1 MVNRGQVRIK
11 LERTEEALTGQ
22 GGFLAYGEYLNG
34 MKVRERVERHL
45 PAPGSNRGFS
55 PGVFVQSL
63 VSLLTLGGQTLSD
76 LRELER
82 EKGLLALLG
91 QTVIPDEDT
100 VGQWLR
106 RMGDP
111 AKEQKGLVGLGKVR
125 DEVNQEI
132 LSRDG
137 VKDYTLDLD
146 ASFVEADKES
156 ARYSYLN
163 EKGYMPMMGAFYE
176 TPVFVDDEFREG
188 NVSPQ
193 TGHVAVYRRSRALAE
208 SVGKTVA
215 RVRADSASY
224 NAELINALTADGVQW
239 TITADKNRAVMELI
253 HRIDEQAWVPVT
265 RSGSGAALEE
275 PCEVA
280 ETLHTMKETPEAFRL
295 IVKRVRERSA
305 TPLFRNMVSY
315 RYWVVATNFGPEWSP
330 QQVLGWH
337 QLRGHFEN
345 FFKELK
351 NGVGMEYMPTGD
363 LHANAV
369 FFRVGVLAYNLFVGF
384 RRDLLPDSSQS
395 WSLRTVRW
403 KLLSMAGKIV
413 RHARTIVLK
422 LAVDDGSLEFL
433 SRIRGQCQE
442 LFGSA

>member
-1 MVNRGQVRIK
+1 MVNGGQVRIK
-11 LERTEEALTGQ
+11 LDRTGEALTGQ
-22 GGFLAYGEYLNG
+22 GGFLAFGEYLNG
-34 MKVRERVERHL
+34 MKVRERVEQHL
-45 PAPGSNRGFS
+45 PVPGSNRGFA

-63 VSLLTLGGQTLSD
+63 ITLLTLGGQTLSD
-76 LRELER
+76 LRERER

-91 QTVIPDEDT
+91 QSVIPDEDT

-111 AKEQKGLVGLGKVR
+111 EKEQKGLVGLGKVR
-125 DEVNQEI
+125 DEINREI
-132 LSRDG
+132 LSRDR

-146 ASFVEADKES
+146 ASFLESQKEE

-163 EKGYMPMMGAFYE
+163 EKGSMPMMAAFYE
-176 TPVFVDDEFREG
+176 TEVFVDDEFREG

-193 TGHVAVYRRSRALAE
+193 AGHVAVYRRGQALAE

-239 TITADKNRAVMELI
+239 TITADKNSAVMELI
-253 HRIDEQAWVPVT
+253 HRIDEKEWAPVT
-265 RSGSGAALEE
+265 RSGSGEALAE

-280 ETLHTMKETPEAFRL
+280 ETIHAMEDTPEAFRL
-295 IVKRVRERSA
+295 IVKRVRERSD
-305 TPLFRNMVSY
+305 TPLFPHLISY

-330 QQVLGWH
+330 KQVLVWH
-337 QLRGHFEN
+337 QQRGHFEH

-351 NGVGMEYMPTGD
+351 SGVGVGYMPTGD

-369 FFRVGVLAYNLFVGF
+369 FFRIGVLAYNLLIGF
-384 RRDLLPDSSQS
+384 KRDLLPASGLT
-395 WSLRTVRW
+395 WTLRTVRW
-403 KLLSMAGKIV
+403 KLFSMAGRIV
-413 RHARTIVLK
+413 RHARTLVLK
-422 LAVDDGSLEFL
+422 LAVDAGSLAFL
-433 SRIRGQCQE
+433 SRIRGQCQK
-442 LFGSA
+442 LFSSA

>member
-1 MVNRGQVRIK
+1 MVNGGQVRIK
-11 LERTEEALTGQ
+11 LERTDEALTGQ
-22 GGFLAYGEYLNG
+22 GGFLAFGEYLKG
-34 MKVRERVERHL
+34 MKVRERVEEHL
-45 PAPGSNRGFS
+45 PEPGSNRGFS

-63 VSLLTLGGQTLSD
+63 ITLLTLGGQTLSD

-111 AKEQKGLVGLGKVR
+111 EKEQKGLVGLGKVR
-125 DEVNQEI
+125 DEVNREI
-132 LSRDG
+132 LSRDR

-146 ASFVEADKES
+146 ASFVESDKES

-176 TPVFVDDEFREG
+176 TEVFVDDEFREG

-193 TGHVAVYRRSRALAE
+193 AGHVAVYRRSQALAK

-224 NAELINALTADGVQW
+224 NAELINALEEDGVQW
-239 TITADKNRAVMELI
+239 TITADKNSAVMELI
-253 HRIDEQAWVPVT
+253 NRIDEKDWTPVT
-265 RSGSGAALEE
+265 RSGSGAVLAE

-280 ETLHTMKETPEAFRL
+280 ETLHAMEDTPEAFRL
-295 IVKRVRERSA
+295 IVKRVRERST

-330 QQVLGWH
+330 KQVLVWH
-337 QLRGHFEN
+337 QQRGHFEN

-351 NGVGMEYMPTGD
+351 NGVGAGYMPTGD

-384 RRDLLPDSSQS
+384 KRDLLPASGLT
-395 WSLRTVRW
+395 WTLRTVRW
-403 KLLSMAGKIV
+403 KLFSMAGRIV
-413 RHARTIVLK
+413 RHARTLVLK
-422 LAVDDGSLEFL
+422 LAVDAGSLEFL

-442 LFGSA
+442 LFSSA

>member
-1 MVNRGQVRIK
+1 MVNGGQIRIK
-11 LERTEEALTGQ
+11 VDRTEEALTGQ
-22 GGFLAYGEYLNG
+22 GGFLAFGEYLNG
-34 MKVRERVERHL
+34 MKVRERVEQHL
-45 PAPGSNRGFS
+45 PAPGSNRGFA

-63 VSLLTLGGQTLSD
+63 ITLLSLGGQTLSD

-82 EKGLLALLG
+82 EKNLLALLG

-111 AKEQKGLVGLGKVR
+111 DKGEKGLLGLGKVR
-125 DEVNQEI
+125 DEINREI
-132 LSRDG
+132 LSRDQ

-146 ASFVEADKES
+146 ASFIESHKED

-163 EKGYMPMMGAFYE
+163 EKGYMPMMAAFYE
-176 TPVFVDDEFREG
+176 TEVFVDDEFREG

-193 TGHVAVYRRSRALAE
+193 AGHVAVYRRGQALAN

-239 TITADKNRAVMELI
+239 TITADKNSAVMELI
-253 HRIDEQAWVPVT
+253 HRIEEKDWVPVT
-265 RSGSGAALEE
+265 RSGSGEALAES
-275 PCEVA
+275 CEVA
-280 ETLHTMKETPEAFRL
+280 ETLHAMENTPEAFRL
-295 IVKRVRERSA
+295 IVKRVRECSG
-305 TPLFRNMVSY
+305 TPLFPHMVSY
-315 RYWVVATNFGPEWSP
+315 RYWVVATNLGPEWSSK
-330 QQVLGWH
+330 QVLLWH

-351 NGVGMEYMPTGD
+351 NGVGVGYMPTGD
-363 LHANAV
+363 FHANAV
-369 FFRVGVLAYNLFVGF
+369 FFRVGVLTYNLLIGF
-384 RRDLLPDSSQS
+384 KRDLLPASGLTWKLQ
-395 WSLRTVRW
+395 TIRW
-403 KLLSMAGKIV
+403 KIFSMAGRIV
-413 RHARTIVLK
+413 RHARSLVVK
-422 LAVDDGSLEFL
+422 LAVGADSLAFL